1 MEHLKRFKLYNEAFT
16 HKKNS
21 DDITELEDIFLPLS
35 DMGLN
40 ILIEEGY
47 PYKNDSYRINI
58 TKFKEEEIEIY
69 SHDSVENWMI
79 YIDKINTINNE
90 MRSIIKRLQT
100 KFQIREIIDC
110 ELNDDGEWTIPNIH
124 INLTK
129 K

>member
-1 MEHLKRFKLYNEAFT
+1 MEHLKKFKLYNESFV
-16 HKKNS
+16 HKNNS